1 MEQVG
6 GVWGA
11 EGVVWSRCVCAGG
24 GCRGQGS
31 VEGSIGLAGSVG
43 WDRTE
48 DRTQHGADAKGC
60 LVHGDWEVVH
70 VSREV
75 PDPAWRAPE

>member
-1 MEQVG
+1 M
-6 GVWGA
+6 
-11 EGVVWSRCVCAGG
+11 CVRGG
-24 GCRGQGS
+24 GGRGQGS

-60 LVHGDWEVVH
+60 LVHGEVVH